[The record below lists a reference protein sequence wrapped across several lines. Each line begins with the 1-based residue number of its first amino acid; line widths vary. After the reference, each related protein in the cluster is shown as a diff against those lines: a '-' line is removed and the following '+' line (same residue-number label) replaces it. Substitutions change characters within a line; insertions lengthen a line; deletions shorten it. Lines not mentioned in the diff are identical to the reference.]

1 MAKAAAS
8 SVPAD
13 RIEAYDRLIATRSGV
28 ERKGASIPYTSLNGH
43 MTSYLAETGSLVLR
57 LSPADRARFLDE
69 HATTL
74 HTAYGIVQKEFVD
87 VPDALFLDTD
97 ADRAVVRR
105 QPRLDRDA
113 QAEAHQALATG
124 APSRRGA
131 VPRA

>member
-1 MAKAAAS
+1 MAKAKAS
-8 SVPAD
+8 TVPAD

-57 LSPADRARFLDE
+57 LSPDDRARFLDE

-87 VPDALFLDTD
+87 VPDAMFADTGSIAPWFAASLDWIGGLKPKAT
-97 ADRAVVRR
+97 RR
-105 QPRLDRDA
+105 
-113 QAEAHQALATG
+113 
-124 APSRRGA
+124 SS
-131 VPRA
+131 